1 MSLLQFKDDYVRQ
14 GLDGGKKAAYALR
27 QAVTA
32 QYTNGSED
40 IEIVAKIV
48 ANLTGLSRAM
58 KRDNAID
65 NENDLREFM
74 VGFTQAMSSF
84 DFVDVG
90 YGKERADSKIQDTAR
105 FHLRN
110 YNCKQIL
117 LGVSH
122 DAGYAPFL
130 DSALHDE
137 TARKRVAVLEGYPTV
152 KEILATGVDLL
163 SFDAL
168 FRSDKLMDRTATN
181 SSSSTPRSGHAVL
194 SYATITQKA
203 SPPPQITLPL
213 GPKVKNANTRVVAPK
228 STQSTWNP
236 GPRGLDPVIP
246 LNLAVLDQVKRRKD
260 SDKLCNNHYLRGPC
274 TKGDDCCFE
283 HHYKPNQDEIRAI
296 QFLARLNPCTSG
308 QECDVDNCIYG
319 HHVSV
324 PSSGLRQP
332 TWSSIS
338 LVMWLTP
345 HL

>member
-1 MSLLQFKDDYVRQ
+1 V
-14 GLDGGKKAAYALR
+14 AN
-27 QAVTA
+27 
-32 QYTNGSED
+32 QYSNSSD
-40 IEIVAKIV
+40 VEIVAKVV
-48 ANLTGLSRAM
+48 ANLTGLARAM
-58 KRDNAID
+58 KRSGSID

-74 VGFTQAMSSF
+74 IGFTQALPAF

-130 DSALHDE
+130 DGALHDDSI
-137 TARKRVAVLEGYPTV
+137 RKRVAVLEGYPTV
-152 KEILATGVDLL
+152 TEILATGVDIV
-163 SFDAL
+163 SFEEV
-168 FRSDKLMDRTATN
+168 FRSNKLADRTTPN
-181 SSSSTPRSGHAVL
+181 SLSSTPRSGTAAL

-203 SPPPQITLPL
+203 SSPPQITLPL
-213 GPKVKNANTRVVAPK
+213 GPKTAKPANPRPIARPTAP
-228 STQSTWNP
+228 SWNP
-236 GPRGLDPVIP
+236 GARGLDPVIP
-246 LNLAVLDQVKRRKD
+246 LNQSVLDQVKKRKD

-283 HHYKPNQDEIRAI
+283 HHYKPNPDEIRAI

-308 QECDVDNCIYG
+308 QDCDVDNCIYG

-324 PSSGLRQP
+324 LQIYVDPLPIRFIHSNL
-332 TWSSIS
+332 
-338 LVMWLTP
+338 L
-345 HL
+345 